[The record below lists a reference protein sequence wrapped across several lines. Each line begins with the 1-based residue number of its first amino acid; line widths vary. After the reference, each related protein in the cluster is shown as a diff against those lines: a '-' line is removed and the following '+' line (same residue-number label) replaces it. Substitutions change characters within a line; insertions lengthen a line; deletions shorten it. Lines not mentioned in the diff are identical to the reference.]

1 VAWEE
6 RGKGRRYYYRS
17 QRSGDRVVKEYFG
30 AGVGGD
36 MAAADDDAKRQ
47 QFSIIAEARHAEQR
61 KLEELEHTLAKLDTI
76 ADTLTRATLAA
87 AGFHQHHRGEW
98 RKRRE

>member
-6 RGKGRRYYYRS
+6 RRNGRRYYYRS
-17 QRSGDRVVKEYFG
+17 RRIGDHVVKEYFG

-36 MAAADDDAKRQ
+36 MAAADDDAKRLR
-47 QFSIIAEARHAEQR
+47 FSRIAEARHAEQR
-61 KLEELEHTLAKLDTI
+61 RLEDLDHALAKLDLI
-76 ADTLTRATLAA
+76 AETLTKATLAA